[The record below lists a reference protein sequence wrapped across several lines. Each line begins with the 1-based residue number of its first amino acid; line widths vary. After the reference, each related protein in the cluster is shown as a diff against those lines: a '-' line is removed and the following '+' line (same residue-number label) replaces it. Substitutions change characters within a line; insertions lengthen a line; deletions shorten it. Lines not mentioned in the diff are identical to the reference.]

1 MTQMSAKM
9 IAAGLAAAAAFGA
22 GALAAAPASAAPR
35 YDGFCY
41 HKQQNTKTKG
51 TVIGALAGAAVG
63 NVVAGKGNKTEGTV
77 IGAVVGGAI
86 GNQVGEEVKE
96 NKVQQC
102 LNDQYFV
109 FDGREY
115 TPPAAPKGYAVAY
128 YTSRP
133 QYDTYYRHRNGKA
146 TVWTPSKRR

>member
-1 MTQMSAKM
+1 MSHMSAKM
-9 IAAGLAAAAAFGA
+9 IAGGFAAVLALGAVAATPAAAQN
-22 GALAAAPASAAPR
+22 

-51 TVIGALAGAAVG
+51 TIIGAVAGAAVG

-77 IGAVVGGAI
+77 LGAVVGGAI

-102 LNDQYFV
+102 LNNQYFV
-109 FDGREY
+109 FDRREY
-115 TPPAAPKGYAVAY
+115 APPPAPKGYAVAY
-128 YTSRP
+128 YTQRP
-133 QYDTYYRHRNGKA
+133 YYSTYYTHRNGRVV
-146 TVWTPSKRR
+146 VWTPRRR

>member
-1 MTQMSAKM
+1 MTRISAKM
-9 IAAGLAAAAAFGA
+9 TAGGMAIALAFGA
-22 GALAAAPASAAPR
+22 AALAAPASAAPR

-41 HKQQNTKTKG
+41 HKQENTKTKG

-77 IGAVVGGAI
+77 LGAVVGGAI

-96 NKVQQC
+96 RKVQQC

-109 FDGREY
+109 FNGRQY
-115 TPPAAPKGYAVAY
+115 APPPAPKGYVVAY
-128 YTSRP
+128 YTTRP
-133 QYDTYYRHRNGKA
+133 YYNTYYRHSNGRVV
-146 TVWTPSKRR
+146 VWTPPRR